1 VRLLLAYMVLN
12 RARHVGREE
21 LIGSLW
27 PANPPLSR
35 DAALRTLLS
44 RLRSVL
50 GRSALVGRDE
60 LNLELTE
67 PAWIDTE
74 AAESELGRA
83 QDALDRGDARVAWAL
98 AQVPFNITSRGLL
111 PGSEMSWLEPR
122 RRELVQVRLQAL
134 EVIGRAGLTLG
145 GTQLGSVERAS
156 RALIDSEPYRES
168 GYVLLMQALAARGNV
183 AEGLRVFERLRTLLR
198 DELGT
203 APAPDTIA
211 AHERLL
217 HPSGRIARPAGDYR
231 SPSEQPAIQFPAELR
246 ARGAGPLVGR
256 VRELEQLEHRWE
268 LERGAVRPEPEGE
281 EARLAPGGAERV
293 ILLAGDP
300 GIGKT
305 RLIAE
310 LARRAHESGAVVLA
324 GASPEDTLAP

>member
-27 PANPPLSR
+27 PANPPLSQ
-35 DAALRTLLS
+35 DAA
-44 RLRSVL
+44 
-50 GRSALVGRDE
+50 
-60 LNLELTE
+60 
-67 PAWIDTE
+67 
-74 AAESELGRA
+74 
-83 QDALDRGDARVAWAL
+83 
-98 AQVPFNITSRGLL
+98 
-111 PGSEMSWLEPR
+111 
-122 RRELVQVRLQAL
+122 
-134 EVIGRAGLTLG
+134 
-145 GTQLGSVERAS
+145 
-156 RALIDSEPYRES
+156 
-168 GYVLLMQALAARGNV
+168 
-183 AEGLRVFERLRTLLR
+183 LRTLLR

-231 SPSEQPAIQFPAELR
+231 SPSEQPAIQLPAELR

-293 ILLAGDP
+293 VLLAGDP

-310 LARRAHESGAVVLA
+310 LARRAHESGVVVLA